1 MTAVI
6 YARYSSDNQ
15 REESIEARFG
25 NAPPT
30 PKRTASRS
38 SNTTLIVHSLPKRTT
53 ARSSSR

>member
-15 REESIEARFG
+15 REESIEVRFV
-25 NAPPT
+25 NAPPM
-30 PKRTASRS
+30 PKRTASPS
-38 SNTTLIVHSLPKRTT
+38 SSITLTVRSLPRRIT